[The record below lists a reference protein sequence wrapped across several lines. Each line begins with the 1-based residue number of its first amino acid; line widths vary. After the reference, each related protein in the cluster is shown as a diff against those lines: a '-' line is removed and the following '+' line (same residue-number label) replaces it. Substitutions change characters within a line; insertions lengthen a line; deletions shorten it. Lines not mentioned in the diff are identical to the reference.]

1 MMLGNTKVNLTG
13 NHQCVCLS
21 PATFSCTGAG
31 LGLGGG
37 GGGRGGSV
45 GFQQTGFV
53 TGEYSEVNGRM
64 SKACRRVI
72 KIKGHGIPS
81 YRQIN
86 LTYSTTSLL
95 V

>member
-1 MMLGNTKVNLTG
+1 MS
-13 NHQCVCLS
+13 VCLQPHS
-21 PATFSCTGAG
+21 AA
-31 LGLGGG
+31 LVRAWAWAAVVAGGG
-37 GGGRGGSV
+37 VSV